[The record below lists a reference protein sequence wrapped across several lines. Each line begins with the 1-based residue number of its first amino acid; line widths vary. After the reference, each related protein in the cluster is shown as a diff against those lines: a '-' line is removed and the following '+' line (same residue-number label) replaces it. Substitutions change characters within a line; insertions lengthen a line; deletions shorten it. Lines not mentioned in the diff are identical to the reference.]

1 MWPIELGWLYD
12 ELAFSKSHAE
22 IGTYCGRSLLASCGG
37 MSDAYVLSV
46 DNHSVDM
53 GIPIEWVKA
62 VKQATL
68 KLIPESINVTEV
80 IKSSVS
86 QATICRVAEL
96 RFDSVFIDG
105 CHELAECRA
114 DIEAWLPLVKPG
126 GIICGHDYWG
136 NNPGV
141 MTAVNSVLRDFE
153 VFEGS
158 RIWFKR
164 VTQ

>member
-37 MSDAYVLSV
+37 MSDSCVLSV

-53 GIPIEWVKA
+53 GIPIEWVKT

-68 KLIPESINVTEV
+68 KLIPESVNVVEV
-80 IKSSVS
+80 VKPSVN
-86 QATICRVAEL
+86 QATVCQIAGL
-96 RFDSVFIDG
+96 MFDSVFIDG
-105 CHELAECRA
+105 CHEYAECRA

-126 GIICGHDYWG
+126 GLICGHDYWA
-136 NNPGV
+136 NHSGV
-141 MTAVNSVLRDFE
+141 MSAVNSVLAGFS

-164 VTQ
+164 VK